1 MIREVI
7 TISRITANREE
18 LNLSCG
24 HSVSTNPEEV
34 KKLATEAAID
44 RTHLKVDC
52 KVCDSLIYRLHTR
65 ADIRRNITTRKSVL
79 EGQPDRIADLL
90 DEAGQAVAE
99 CLLALQP
106 FAECIEYINPE
117 EDDEEWAKFRLLIK
131 NYRQAAATFA
141 KFEPRRTI
149 LAGALLPEQPG

>member
-24 HSVSTNPEEV
+24 HSVSTYPEEV

-52 KVCDSLIYRLHTR
+52 KLCDSLIYRLHTR
-65 ADIRRNITTRKSVL
+65 ADIRRNIPHRKSVQD
-79 EGQPDRIADLL
+79 GQPDRIADLL
-90 DEAGQAVAE
+90 DEAGHAVTE
-99 CLLALQP
+99 CLEALKP
-106 FAECIEYINPE
+106 FAECIEHINPE

-131 NYRQAAATFA
+131 NYRLAAATFA
-141 KFEPRRTI
+141 KYAAKTTQ
-149 LAGALLPEQPG
+149 GAEHPPEQPG